1 MQCWTPFYNL
11 CYFKC
16 FWSICMQDIISVLS
30 ILSTRPNFFVSL
42 SYCLNTPFTLS
53 LQFLHTTFPL
63 SANAYALYSISSW
76 VNMLTLLMLL
86 PYFKEFI
93 GLCISLYWSSKIGL
107 IRGRKICSTICVLT
121 LSRVPRYLRLLFPT
135 FSGKRNLKYLGTLER
150 VTTICLKIKF
160 YSNPK
165 KVENHINVNSLMR

>member
-1 MQCWTPFYNL
+1 MKKIIVIELRLSIRLDTLNCRRLPLMQCWTPFYNL

-93 GLCISLYWSSKIGL
+93 GLCISLYWSSRIGL
-107 IRGRKICSTICVLT
+107 IRGRKICSTICVIT
-121 LSRVPRYLRLLFPT
+121 SQGFRG
-135 FSGKRNLKYLGTLER
+135 S
-150 VTTICLKIKF
+150 
-160 YSNPK
+160 
-165 KVENHINVNSLMR
+165 